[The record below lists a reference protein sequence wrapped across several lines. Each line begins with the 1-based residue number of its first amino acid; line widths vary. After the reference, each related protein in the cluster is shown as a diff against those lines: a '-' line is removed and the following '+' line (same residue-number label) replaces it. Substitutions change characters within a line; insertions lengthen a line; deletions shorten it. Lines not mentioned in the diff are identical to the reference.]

1 MKAAQEKEERLRCY
15 TNLSLSLISIG
26 LGVLIPHDSQNF
38 LNSIAKLSAF
48 MAGTGYAIRA
58 NSSAFELGKLWP
70 YRQIKARADADLF
83 GRQMEIVVNS
93 QILQLSHLEASKCQP
108 ETIPQ
113 QEYQG
118 EGYQSYQPELQ
129 AELPQIAQFDAAT
142 VIEESTGIGL
152 LGNSGSGKSCIAK
165 LLAGT
170 MGGQILVLDSH
181 DDPDNSN
188 WEGLHVIRDY
198 DQILEQLEYLLILLD
213 DRDKT
218 QLTIIADEWPAVR
231 MYAKKKKSSIADDF
245 LLRYGSE
252 ARKFG
257 KLPIFCSQSGNTKA
271 LGLEG
276 MGDFLENFSLIRL
289 HRVARKYTKN
299 LSDREVHA
307 WCKNVAFPCLI
318 GDEPY
323 IHPTHGHHER
333 FYKGAPPRGL
343 KPLKSEPLTIPLAG

>member
-1 MKAAQEKEERLRCY
+1 MKTRHEKRERINCY
-15 TNLSLSLISIG
+15 SSLSLSLIS
-26 LGVLIPHDSQNF
+26 LAWGVSIPHIPGLNF
-38 LNSIAKLSAF
+38 TSIAKVSAYL
-48 MAGTGYAIRA
+48 ACTAYAVKA
-58 NSSAFELGKLWP
+58 NSSAFELGKLWQ
-70 YRQIKARADADLF
+70 YRQIKARAEADLF
-83 GRQMEIVVNS
+83 GRQMEVLVNS
-93 QILQLSHLEASKCQP
+93 KVLQLSHLEASKLPQP
-108 ETIPQ
+108 EQ
-113 QEYQG
+113 VGQEVF
-118 EGYQSYQPELQ
+118 QSEYSVEPQPES
-129 AELPQIAQFDAAT
+129 PSIAQEFNAER

-170 MGGQILVLDSH
+170 MGGQILVLDPH
-181 DDPDNSN
+181 DDPEKSN
-188 WEGLHVIRDY
+188 WEGLRVIRNY

-231 MYAKKKKSSIADDF
+231 VYAKKKKSSIADDF

-252 ARKFG
+252 ARKFN

-289 HRVARKYTKN
+289 HRVARKYTRN

-307 WCKNVAFPCLI
+307 WCQQTAFPCLI

-343 KPLKSEPLTIPLAG
+343 KPLRSEPLTIPLAG